1 MNNTNKNINGK
12 PPFENM
18 PKLNKKPPFGNNP
31 PKNGMPPFALNFEI
45 PPLVDV
51 SFVKRSFP
59 DVSYGES
66 QANTYDL
73 FLPDEGE
80 GAFPLIIHIH
90 GGGFGLGD
98 KRDGHVKKLLDCIKN
113 GYAFASINYRLSKE
127 ALFPA
132 AVLDCRQ
139 ALRHIKENATKYH
152 IDANRIGVI
161 GGSAG
166 GNLSAI
172 LAMNIPNNEFYKE
185 KTNQTFTPF
194 VKCAIDWFGPT
205 DFAQMDNQAKSN
217 GISFCDHN
225 EGYSA
230 ESSYLGAPIMTVDS
244 DIVRKANP
252 IRYINDKMCPIL
264 VQHGRVDKLVP
275 FEQSVIFVDA
285 IIKKLG
291 KERVSFVPLDKADH
305 EDPLYESDEN
315 MNIVWKFFEEH
326 LK

>member
-1 MNNTNKNINGK
+1 MDKINKENLHNGK
-12 PPFENM
+12 PPFGN
-18 PKLNKKPPFGNNP
+18 KPPLDGR
-31 PKNGMPPFALNFEI
+31 PPFAMDFEI

-51 SFVKRSFP
+51 SFVKRSFL
-59 DVSYGES
+59 DVSYGQS
-66 QANTYDL
+66 GANTYDL

-80 GAFPLIIHIH
+80 GTFPLIIHIH

-98 KRDGHVKKLLDCIKN
+98 KRDGHVKKLLDCITN
-113 GYAFASINYRLSKE
+113 GYAFASINYRLSGE

-139 ALRHIKENATKYH
+139 ALRHIKVNADKYH
-152 IDANRIGVI
+152 IDPNRIGVI

-172 LAMNIPNNEFYKE
+172 LAMNIPNNEFFGENTQYK
-185 KTNQTFTPF
+185 KDAN
-194 VKCAIDWFGPT
+194 VKCAVDWFGPT
-205 DFAQMDNQAKSN
+205 DFSLMDSQANDN
-217 GISFCDHN
+217 GISFCDHG

-230 ESSYLGAPIMTVDS
+230 ESSYMGAPLAEIDKKLL
-244 DIVRKANP
+244 DKANP
-252 IRYINDKMCPIL
+252 ITYINEKMCPIL

-275 FEQSVIFVDA
+275 FAQSEIFVDA
-285 IIKKLG
+285 IINRLG
-291 KERVSFVPLDKADH
+291 KDRVTFVPLDKADH

-315 MNIVWKFFEEH
+315 MSIVWKFFEER